1 MNQPVDNLAKNIN
14 LMGRPREIINQCYYN
29 LLAMYFLCWK
39 DKSQALS
46 IGRMLLDQYSAR
58 EVNGEHASF
67 GKGTCLL
74 KNKQAPKQIAQVG
87 LFCYYSVRK
96 SSWNRVHKKR
106 LHRITKESWT

>member
-46 IGRMLLDQYSAR
+46 IGRMLLDQCSAR

-67 GKGTCLL
+67 GKGPCLL
-74 KNKQAPKQIAQVG
+74 KNKQAPQTDSTGWFVLL
-87 LFCYYSVRK
+87 LFC
-96 SSWNRVHKKR
+96 KKKF
-106 LHRITKESWT
+106 LEQSP